1 MQRRAFLESMAVG
14 AFGAS
19 LADLRRAGEFAAS
32 AGAQQPYE
40 FLNAEQVRILDAAS
54 ALIVPTDDTPGA
66 REANVVRFVDH
77 ALATFLAERRTAV
90 TNALKSLNDFSTI
103 EKDNKPFADRA
114 ADDQLRVLKAF
125 EKKNPGSFNVLRNMT
140 MAGMFSSPEHG
151 GNYNRVGWKLIG
163 YEDRYS
169 WTAPFGAY
177 DR

>member
-32 AGAQQPYE
+32 VGAQQPYE

-54 ALIVPTDDTPGA
+54 AQIVPTDDTPGA
-66 REANVVRFVDH
+66 REAHVVRFVDH
-77 ALATFLAERRTAV
+77 ALATFLSDRRTAV
-90 TNALKSLNDFSTI
+90 TNALKQLDEFSKFD
-103 EKDNKPFADRA
+103 KDNKSFADRA

-125 EKKNPGSFNVLRNMT
+125 EKKNPGGFNVLRNMT
-140 MAGMFSSPEHG
+140 MTGMFSSPEHG
-151 GNYNRVGWKLIG
+151 GNFNRTGWKLIG

>member
-19 LADLRRAGEFAAS
+19 LADLRRAGEYAA
-32 AGAQQPYE
+32 AVGTQQPYE
-40 FLNAEQVRILDAAS
+40 FLSAEQVRILDAAS
-54 ALIVPTDDTPGA
+54 ALIVPTDETPGA
-66 REANVVRFVDH
+66 REAHVVRFADH
-77 ALATFLAERRTAV
+77 ALATFLADRRPQV
-90 TNALKSLNDFSTI
+90 TNALSQLNDFAKF
-103 EKDNKPFADRA
+103 EKGNMAFADRPA
-114 ADDQLRVLKAF
+114 ADQLGILKGF

-151 GNYNRVGWKLIG
+151 GNFNRVGWQLIG